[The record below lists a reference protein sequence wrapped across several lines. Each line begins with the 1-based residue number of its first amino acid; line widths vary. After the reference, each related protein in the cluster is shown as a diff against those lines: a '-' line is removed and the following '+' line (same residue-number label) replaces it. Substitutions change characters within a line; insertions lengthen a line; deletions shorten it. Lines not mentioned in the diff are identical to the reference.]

1 MKHYI
6 IYTLIFLICGAF
18 SVQGQEKVGKT
29 DSVDYRFAL
38 GVQLG
43 TDIGGA
49 VPFPFKHIPETF
61 NPYPKLNLSLGAK
74 LSFPITSRWSLGTE
88 LTYKTITMN
97 ADARVE
103 NQRYQ
108 DKELVQYFSGSA
120 EMHMDFTMLEIPVY
134 TKYTLRNGKDR
145 LLLGPYFAWVMKSS
159 FVIDPEKGYI
169 GTGGPDKVDS
179 IMPDDMDD
187 IDFDSSLDS
196 WDLGILI
203 GYERKLSTRFELGL
217 RFSWGFKD
225 IFKSN
230 NQYFDYS
237 MLHMRGTVV
246 ISYNLFDIKPP
257 RFPKFSRK

>member
-6 IYTLIFLICGAF
+6 IYILVFLICGAF
-18 SVQGQEKVGKT
+18 AAQGQENIKKT
-29 DSVDYRFAL
+29 DDVDYRFAL

-49 VPFPFKHIPETF
+49 VPFPFKYIPETF

-74 LSFPITSRWSLGTE
+74 LSFPITSQWSLGTE
-88 LTYKTITMN
+88 FTYKTITMN

-108 DKELVQYFSGSA
+108 DKDLVQYFSGSA

-159 FVIDPEKGYI
+159 FVIDPKKGYI
-169 GTGGPDKVDS
+169 GTTGPDKGLK
-179 IMPDDMDD
+179 MDVPALNECWRTAPYLYD
-187 IDFDSSLDS
+187 
-196 WDLGILI
+196 GRILM

-257 RFPKFSRK
+257 RFPKFSKR

>member
-1 MKHYI
+1 MKHY
-6 IYTLIFLICGAF
+6 IYTLIFLICIAIPA
-18 SVQGQEKVGKT
+18 VGQEKVKAT
-29 DSVDYRFAL
+29 EDVDYRFAL

-49 VPFPFKHIPETF
+49 VPFPFKYIPETF

-74 LSFPITSRWSLGTE
+74 LSFPLTSRWSLGTE
-88 LTYKTITMN
+88 FTYKTVTMN

-108 DKELVQYFSGSA
+108 DKELIQYFSGTA

-145 LLLGPYFAWVMKSS
+145 LLVGPYFAWVMKSS
-159 FVIDPEKGYI
+159 FVIDPQKGYI
-169 GTGGPDKVDS
+169 GTTGPDKVDS
-179 IMPDDMDD
+179 VMPEDMDDMD
-187 IDFDSSLDS
+187 FNNSLDS
-196 WDLGILI
+196 WDMGILL
-203 GYERKLSTRFELGL
+203 GYERKLSSRFELGL

-225 IFKSN
+225 IFKSS

-237 MLHMRGTVV
+237 MLHMRGSVV
-246 ISYNLFDIKPP
+246 VSYNLFDIKPP
-257 RFPKFSRK
+257 KLLKLSKK